1 MNHSFKIIKMWA
13 RILVHQGQKAAGMQ
27 PNMWRWTACGRRGVL
42 ILITW
47 DNLQ

>member
-27 PNMWRWTACGRRGVL
+27 PNMRRWTACGWRGVL
-42 ILITW
+42 IHTAW
-47 DNLQ
+47 DDVQ